1 VRETR
6 VNIGFLCEHWMQDHL
21 QKHLQSEEMIQFYI
35 QTAKLDTRP
44 IRLICQQI
52 GFLAK
57 ERNYPMV
64 KFD

>member
-1 VRETR
+1 
-6 VNIGFLCEHWMQDHL
+6 MQDHL

-35 QTAKLDTRP
+35 QTAKLDTRA
-44 IRLICQQI
+44 ICLICQQI
-52 GFLAK
+52 GFLAR